1 MATVKEIERIILKV
15 AGNPSSG
22 AIKSLA
28 PVWAE
33 EIAKLDEPKIK
44 RATVEPE
51 ETR

>member
-1 MATVKEIERIILKV
+1 MATEKEIEKVILKV
-15 AGNPSSG
+15 AGNPSAG
-22 AIKSLA
+22 GIKTLA
-28 PVWAE
+28 PVMAA

>member
-1 MATVKEIERIILKV
+1 MATAKQIEQVILEI
-15 AGNPSSG
+15 AGNPSVGSVK
-22 AIKSLA
+22 ALA

-33 EIAKLDEPKIK
+33 AIAKLDEPKVK

>member
-1 MATVKEIERIILKV
+1 MATEKEIEKVILKV

-22 AIKSLA
+22 AVKVLA
-28 PVWAE
+28 PAMAA